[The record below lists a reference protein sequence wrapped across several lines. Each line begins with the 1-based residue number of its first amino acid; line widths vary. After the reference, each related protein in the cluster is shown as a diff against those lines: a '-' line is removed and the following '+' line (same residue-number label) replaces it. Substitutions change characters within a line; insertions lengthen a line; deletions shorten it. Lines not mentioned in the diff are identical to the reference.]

1 MNVFM
6 EGYEA
11 VLSFIANFA
20 IYTLEL
26 VGILI
31 IVAGSFKSIWSL
43 LSKLTGKH
51 NSNIVIGLGK
61 TLALALEFKMGAEIV
76 KTVIVRDL
84 TELGILAIVITL
96 RAILS
101 LLIHWEIKNER
112 KSEREEHSV
121 HNEKKDH

>member
-1 MNVFM
+1 M
-6 EGYEA
+6 EGYGA
-11 VLSFIANFA
+11 ILGYTANFA

-31 IVAGSFKSIWSL
+31 IVVGSFKSICSL
-43 LSKLTGKH
+43 LSKLIGKH
-51 NSNIVIGLGK
+51 NSNIIIGLGK

-84 TELGILAIVITL
+84 SELAILAIVIAL
-96 RAILS
+96 RAVLS

-112 KSEREEHSV
+112 KAEKEECFAPD
-121 HNEKKDH
+121 EKKDK